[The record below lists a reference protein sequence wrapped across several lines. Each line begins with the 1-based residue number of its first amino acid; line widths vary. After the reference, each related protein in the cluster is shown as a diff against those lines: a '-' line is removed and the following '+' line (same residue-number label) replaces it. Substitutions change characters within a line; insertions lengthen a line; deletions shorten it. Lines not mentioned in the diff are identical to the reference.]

1 MQRLRWCCREYHV
14 SPEALAQKFK
24 FLPED
29 GIDKLNEKGTTIKQL
44 ESVASFFDRDILFF
58 LAKEPISQQKAYSPL
73 FRTLAG
79 QRPDLGRDAKL
90 LIRRVEEYR
99 DFYRALLEEDED
111 LQPRPWEGS
120 FGARA
125 GSGPV
130 ALAEAAREWLGLA
143 EGKSRFNEL
152 RTKVEN
158 KGILVFMSTNQS
170 GKRLL
175 RLDDDNNIRGFSLYD
190 KVSPAIVIKKMAKH
204 GDDRVGE
211 SIQTF
216 TLMHELGH
224 LIQHKGNV
232 MTQEGYI
239 YSTKRKERQAN
250 LFAANLLVPRSKL
263 EQLNLVSLKS
273 LDARRFKEAIK
284 PHARNCGV
292 NPTVLALRLV
302 AEKLIDQKQYDAY
315 DNYNKAEHAQFA
327 AKQEK
332 RKIPR
337 NRARETY
344 SIFGELYTSAVL
356 QALSGEHIT
365 LDKASAFLGDLRV
378 AKISELRKVKV

>member
-1 MQRLRWCCREYHV
+1 MAERLTGINLQRIKWCSREYGMGHQ
-14 SPEALAQKFK
+14 ELAHR
-24 FLPED
+24 
-29 GIDKLNEKGTTIKQL
+29 
-44 ESVASFFDRDILFF
+44 A
-58 LAKEPISQQKAYSPL
+58 
-73 FRTLAG
+73 
-79 QRPDLGRDAKL
+79 
-90 LIRRVEEYR
+90 RR
-99 DFYRALLEEDED
+99 
-111 LQPRPWEGS
+111 
-120 FGARA
+120 
-125 GSGPV
+125 
-130 ALAEAAREWLGLA
+130 WLGVDATTVGFDQLR
-143 EGKSRFNEL
+143 ELVESR
-152 RTKVEN
+152 
-158 KGILVFMSTNQS
+158 GILVFLTT
-170 GKRLL
+170 GHRGRALL

-337 NRARETY
+337 NRAMETY
-344 SIFGELYTSAVL
+344 SIFGRLYTNAVL

-365 LDKASAFLGDLRV
+365 LAKASAFLGDLRV
-378 AKISELRKVKV
+378 AKIRELRKVKI